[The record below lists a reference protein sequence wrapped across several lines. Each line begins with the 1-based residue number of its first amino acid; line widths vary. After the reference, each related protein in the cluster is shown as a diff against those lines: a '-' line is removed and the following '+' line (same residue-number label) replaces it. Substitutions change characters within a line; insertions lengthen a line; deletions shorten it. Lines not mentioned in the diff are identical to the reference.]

1 MLNKLEQLNF
11 KKVLSMTQLLIS
23 VKNVEEAL
31 LALESGAD
39 IIDLKDPNVGALG
52 ALDVEETRRIIQ
64 AIDGIGILSAT
75 VGEQHTSLNAL
86 IMDIERRVEMGVDI
100 IKIAV
105 SELFY
110 DEGFLLEMAK
120 LSIVN
125 IKIIAVFFADAPLDS
140 GLLVM
145 LQKAGFYGAMLDTQN
160 KQNSLLEVQTKRT
173 LRLFTQLCHQYH
185 LKSGLAGSL
194 RPQHIDLLI
203 KFNPTYIG
211 FRGGACENEVRNSA
225 LSSAKVK
232 YIKNMLHE
240 HNKLNEKPQRIVH
253 LALHS

>member
-1 MLNKLEQLNF
+1 
-11 KKVLSMTQLLIS
+11 MTQLLIS
-23 VKNVEEAL
+23 VKNAEEAL
-31 LALESGAD
+31 IALQAGAD

-52 ALDVEETRRIIQ
+52 ALAAEETRLIVQ
-64 AIDGIGILSAT
+64 AIDGLARLSST
-75 VGEQHTSLNAL
+75 VGEQHVTLNDL
-86 IMDIERRVEMGVDI
+86 VMDIEARAEMGIDI

-110 DEGFLLEMAK
+110 DKGFLLEMAK

-125 IKIIAVFFADAPLDS
+125 IKIVAVFFADTALDLS
-140 GLLVM
+140 LLAL

-160 KQNSLLEVQTKRT
+160 KQNNLLEVRTKRT

-194 RPQHIDLLI
+194 RPQHIELLA
-203 KFNPTYIG
+203 KYNPTYIG
-211 FRGGACENEVRNSA
+211 FRGGVCENLVRNSA
-225 LSSAKVK
+225 LTSTKVME
-232 YIKNMLHE
+232 IKNMLHE
-240 HNKLNEKPQRIVH
+240 HNKNKEKPQLILQ